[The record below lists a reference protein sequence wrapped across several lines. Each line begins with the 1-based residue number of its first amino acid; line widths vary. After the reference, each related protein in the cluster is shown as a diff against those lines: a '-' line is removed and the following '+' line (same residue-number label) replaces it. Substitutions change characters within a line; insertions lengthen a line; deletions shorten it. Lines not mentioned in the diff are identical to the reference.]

1 MTRTFSKIFGLGGMR
16 IGWAYA
22 PPAVIDV
29 LNRVRAPFN
38 VSIAAQ
44 AAAIAALAEPGW
56 VEKGRAHNAEYRPK
70 LAAGLQAAG
79 IKVWPSE
86 GNFVLADFAV
96 PERAKAA
103 DEFLRARGVIAR
115 PVGGYGLPQCLRI
128 TVGTAEEV
136 GIVIDTLSAFMRSL
150 MPEPLFK
157 RLALIGIGL
166 IGSSVARI
174 ARERGDLAGEI
185 VVNARTAKTLD
196 RVRELG
202 FADRVEADAA
212 RAVEGADC
220 VMLCAPVGAFADIAA
235 AIAPHLAAGAIL
247 TDVGSTKQSVI
258 RDVGPLV
265 PAGVHF
271 VPAHPV
277 AGTEYSGPDSGFTT
291 LFEGR
296 WALLTPPPGA
306 DEAAVAKIEELWRR
320 CGSMVQRME
329 PGHHDRVL
337 AIVSHL
343 PHLIA
348 FTICG
353 TADDLADESR
363 QEVVRFAASGF
374 RDFTRIAASDPVMW
388 RDIFLNNREALLEM
402 LARFME
408 DAQAMSRAVR
418 WGDAAYIED
427 KVERGRKIRRSLIEV
442 KQA

>member
-1 MTRTFSKIFGLGGMR
+1 MPSTLFRRLTLLG
-16 IGWAYA
+16 
-22 PPAVIDV
+22 V
-29 LNRVRAPFN
+29 
-38 VSIAAQ
+38 
-44 AAAIAALAEPGW
+44 
-56 VEKGRAHNAEYRPK
+56 
-70 LAAGLQAAG
+70 
-79 IKVWPSE
+79 
-86 GNFVLADFAV
+86 
-96 PERAKAA
+96 
-103 DEFLRARGVIAR
+103 
-115 PVGGYGLPQCLRI
+115 
-128 TVGTAEEV
+128 
-136 GIVIDTLSAFMRSL
+136 
-150 MPEPLFK
+150 
-157 RLALIGIGL
+157 GL

-174 ARERGDLAGEI
+174 ARQRGDIADEI
-185 VVNARTAKTLD
+185 VVNARTQKTLD
-196 RVRELG
+196 RVVELG
-202 FADRVEADAA
+202 IADRVEIDPGK
-212 RAVEGADC
+212 AVEGADC
-220 VMLCAPVGAFADIAA
+220 VILCAPVGAFADLAA
-235 AIAPHLAAGAIL
+235 KIAPHLAPGCVL

-277 AGTEYSGPDSGFTT
+277 AGTEYSGPDAGFTT

-306 DEAAVAKIEELWRR
+306 DEVAVAKVEELWRR

-363 QEVVRFAASGF
+363 QEVVQFAASGF

-442 KQA
+442 QQA